1 MLIDNH
7 ALLDPDRRQLI
18 LDGTRADLTKLEF
31 DVLQYLYERDG
42 RSSAG
47 RRCCATYGATTG
59 AAAATSSRS

>member
-18 LDGTRADLTKLEF
+18 LDGTRANLTKLEF
-31 DVLQYLYERDG
+31 DVLQSLHEREG
-42 RSSAG
+42 RIVAG
-47 RRCCATYGATTG
+47 QRCCATYGATTG